1 MGLWSTVAGV
11 GAAFLSC
18 SAALWV
24 GGASPGGPS
33 ATGVMNFT
41 PFLLG
46 DIPLTATGTYRISLT
61 PFFADGSLLCF

>member
-1 MGLWSTVAGV
+1 MGLLSTVAGV

-18 SAALWV
+18 SVVLWV
-24 GGASPGGPS
+24 GVVSPGGPS

-46 DIPLTATGTYRISLT
+46 DIPLTATGTYRVILT
-61 PFFADGSLLCF
+61 PCFADGLLLFF